1 MRRSPH
7 ILLFFCSPLSPSIV
21 TNNWLLSNSC
31 FITII
36 FVRSISL
43 IQVTQPGPRLES
55 LILFLPT
62 LLHLPGNNKDVSI
75 VNKSFLDPSSP
86 AFQCLIWFW
95 LLLFLLPGFYVVLS
109 SQPLQS
115 LFTSS
120 LFYTEISGV
129 VSNLSLWFHLC
140 HPKHPYSLTKLIFE
154 IHLHHVTLH
163 KEPSMTLFIQ
173 VLTFTV

>member
-1 MRRSPH
+1 METARVNEVLSPH
-7 ILLFFCSPLSPSIV
+7 SSLFCSPLSPSIV

-55 LILFLPT
+55 LFLFLPT
-62 LLHLPGNNKDVSI
+62 LSHLPGNKKDVII

-86 AFQCLIWFW
+86 AFQYLIWFW

-120 LFYTEISGV
+120 LFYTEISGI

-140 HPKHPYSLTKLIFE
+140 HSKAPLLT
-154 IHLHHVTLH
+154 H
-163 KEPSMTLFIQ
+163 
-173 VLTFTV
+173 